1 MKFTYEA
8 YTRMLQKIFDYGYR
22 FVNYSYWQDKEK
34 TVILRHDIDQDLQKA
49 VIFSE
54 IEKYSKLEVEA
65 TYFVLVSTNF
75 YNVHHK
81 TSRECMKKIIENGGK
96 IGLHFDETQYSIF
109 DEDELRGL
117 VNKEAEILSNIIET
131 KIEAV
136 SMHRPSEK
144 LLSLNLKFPNI
155 INSYGAAYIREMK
168 YLSDS
173 RRYWRENIEQ
183 VIENGNY
190 PRLHILT
197 HPFWYMEGLEKDLKQ
212 TLKEFVLGASLNYYE
227 NLEDNFRDLDNEL
240 KRADIERI
248 INK

>member
-1 MKFTYEA
+1 M
-8 YTRMLQKIFDYGYR
+8 
-22 FVNYSYWQDKEK
+22 
-34 TVILRHDIDQDLQKA
+34 
-49 VIFSE
+49 
-54 IEKYSKLEVEA
+54 
-65 TYFVLVSTNF
+65 
-75 YNVHHK
+75 
-81 TSRECMKKIIENGGK
+81 
-96 IGLHFDETQYSIF
+96 
-109 DEDELRGL
+109 
-117 VNKEAEILSNIIET
+117 
-131 KIEAV
+131 
-136 SMHRPSEK
+136 
-144 LLSLNLKFPNI
+144 
-155 INSYGAAYIREMK
+155 
-168 YLSDS
+168 SDS